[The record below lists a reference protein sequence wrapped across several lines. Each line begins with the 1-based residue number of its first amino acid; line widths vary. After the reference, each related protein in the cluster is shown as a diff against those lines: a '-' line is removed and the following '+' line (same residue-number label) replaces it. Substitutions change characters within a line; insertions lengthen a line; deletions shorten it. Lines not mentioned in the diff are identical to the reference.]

1 MEHVKTILTVLVT
14 VYLVHTLGL
23 GQYVLPQS

>member
-1 MEHVKTILTVLVT
+1 MHHVKTILTVLVT
-14 VYLVHTLGL
+14 VYLVNTLGL